1 MAVFILQTTNSSR
14 RISRL
19 TVISVTGIKTRRII
33 LRWRLQL
40 FMKSLGTNNIGAQ
53 LSRCIDW
60 PTFPFSL
67 ILLKGFRF
75 SSKTEG
81 IFNRLSSSTF
91 ILSKICTFA
100 DFFSANVSSA
110 NAISFPSSTRTI
122 AKFLVQH
129 RSKLLARRSL
139 RSLAL

>member
-1 MAVFILQTTNSSR
+1 M
-14 RISRL
+14 
-19 TVISVTGIKTRRII
+19 
-33 LRWRLQL
+33 RWRLQL

-91 ILSKICTFA
+91 ILSKICTFPG
-100 DFFSANVSSA
+100 FFSANVSSA
-110 NAISFPSSTRTI
+110 NANSFPSSTGTI
-122 AKFLVQH
+122 AKFLSSTSVH
-129 RSKLLARRSL
+129 FHTRNSLHADLSALLPCDAILKLQDASI
-139 RSLAL
+139 